1 MITSKEKMI
10 KAEEFDRAFEKGDV
24 TKYLDRKK
32 TRVHH
37 PIQRINID
45 IPQEILRKVDEE
57 AERIGVPRTSII
69 KMWIAERLERLSA

>member
-1 MITSKEKMI
+1 MITSKEKTI

-24 TKYLDRKK
+24 TKYLNLKK
-32 TRVHH
+32 SKAHH

-57 AERIGVPRTSII
+57 AGRIGVPRTSII